1 MLSVLRALGSGIGR
15 EWRLIRRHPSV
26 LVVLL
31 GLPVI
36 YPVVVS
42 ALYARNQADERPAL
56 WVDADNSAASRALA
70 RDVDATQMI
79 EIVGRPA
86 TLADG
91 FAALRGQDVEML
103 IYVPDGFSRRLKR
116 GEQAHLQVWASSVNV
131 YTYGLSYPALYDV
144 VLAHNGDLARRF
156 LAAKGVA
163 PEVARNRVPAVVASD
178 RLLFQ
183 PTGAYGPFLVPG
195 ILLVV
200 AQQVVLISLAFSI
213 GWQRQEEGPP
223 DDARRLPFLELVGR
237 GLGHFSFYLL
247 GNAFMVF
254 AIPPLFGWSMQS
266 AGWVFAIF
274 AALALGTLPA
284 ALLVANLTRDRF
296 IAFQLMMFFS
306 APLFLMSGF
315 SFPLSQMPTYV
326 QALAWLFPITPAL
339 EALRA
344 LSVKGTAPAAAL
356 GPTLGTMSVQLCLW
370 TLAALSSVYLVRWLR
385 RRSVPVVALPS
396 VEVSP

>member
-1 MLSVLRALGSGIGR
+1 MLSVLRALASGMGR
-15 EWRLIRRHPSV
+15 EWRLVRRHPSV

-42 ALYARNQADERPAL
+42 ALYQRGQADERPAL
-56 WVDADNSAASRALA
+56 WVDADNSAESRALA

-91 FAALRGQDVEML
+91 FAALRRQDVEML
-103 IYVPDGFSRRLKR
+103 IHVPEGFAGRLKR

-131 YTYGLSYPALYDV
+131 YTYGLAYPALYDV
-144 VLAHNGDLARRF
+144 VLAHNGDLARQF
-156 LAAKGVA
+156 LSAKGVA
-163 PEVARNRVPAVVASD
+163 PEVARNRVPAVVGHE

-200 AQQVVLISLAFSI
+200 AQQVVLISLALSM
-213 GWQRQEEGPP
+213 GWQRMEEGPP
-223 DDARRLPFLELVGR
+223 DHGRRLPFLELVGR
-237 GLGHFSFYLL
+237 GLGHFPFYLL
-247 GNAFMVF
+247 GSGFMVF
-254 AIPPLFGWSMQS
+254 AIPPLFGWSMASS
-266 AGWVFAIF
+266 AWVYVIF
-274 AALALGTLPA
+274 AALALATLPA
-284 ALLVANLTRDRF
+284 ALLVANLASDRF
-296 IAFQLMMFFS
+296 VAFQLMMFFS

-315 SFPLSQMPTYV
+315 SFPLAQMPPYV

-344 LSVKGTAPAAAL
+344 LSVKGMAPAAVL
-356 GPTLGTMSVQLCLW
+356 GPTLATMTVQLGLW
-370 TLAALSSVYLVRWLR
+370 TLAALLSVYLARWLR
-385 RRSVPVVALPS
+385 RRRVAALSS
-396 VEVSP
+396 VEVPS